1 MRIVPK
7 TLSLLSITVGLMASP
22 AFAADRTEQVG
33 GWRLSDI
40 GGKPGN
46 DLDRDVAMVRK
57 VSGAEISYKAGPGR
71 SGTVSGKFDGCNGQS
86 EYTASLEFKDS
97 AHAIKSVR
105 EEIAYDFAEFRKEC
119 AAVTVET
126 EKSAMEGFDKAL
138 ETLLQWVKDR
148 PFVYP
153 PNEAPAAP
161 APDSGGKMA
170 PEDMT

>member
-1 MRIVPK
+1 MKRGFAFN
-7 TLSLLSITVGLMASP
+7 LLLSAMCVFPSASS
-22 AFAADRTEQVG
+22 AADRTQQVG
-33 GWRLSDI
+33 GWKLSDI

-46 DLDRDVAMVRK
+46 DLDRDVAMVRN
-57 VSGAEISYKAGPGR
+57 VSGAEITYKAGPGR
-71 SGTVSGKFDGCNGQS
+71 SGTVSGKFDGCDGQS

-119 AAVTVET
+119 AAVTIET
-126 EKSAMEGFDKAL
+126 EKSAMEGFDKAF
-138 ETLLQWVKDR
+138 ETILQWVKDK

-153 PNEAPAAP
+153 PNAAPPAP